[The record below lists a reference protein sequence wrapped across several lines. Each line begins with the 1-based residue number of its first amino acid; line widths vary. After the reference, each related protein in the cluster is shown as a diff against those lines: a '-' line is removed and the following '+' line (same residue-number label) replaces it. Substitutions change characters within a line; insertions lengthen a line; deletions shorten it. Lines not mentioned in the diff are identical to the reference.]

1 VVRFSR
7 LTRLLSVSSA
17 FTAVAMSAGEA
28 FACPSCA
35 GNPEGRIARFILVG
49 LMIAAPYVA
58 TTVVVRFIRKGEA
71 AFSPAPPSDPRAP
84 ARLSGE
90 A

>member
-1 VVRFSR
+1 V
-7 LTRLLSVSSA
+7 L
-17 FTAVAMSAGEA
+17 AVAAGIAASAGEA

-35 GNPEGRIARFILVG
+35 GNPEGRISRFILVG

-71 AFSPAPPSDPRAP
+71 AFSAPVEPAPASPHARPSA
-84 ARLSGE
+84 
-90 A
+90 